1 MIHQSI
7 FLKVFYT
14 FLITPGT
21 KISEVMVTSVAD
33 KSTQKMQDLLKRSR
47 VGEVQVIT
55 EVE

>member
-1 MIHQSI
+1 
-7 FLKVFYT
+7 
-14 FLITPGT
+14 
-21 KISEVMVTSVAD
+21 MVTSVAD